1 MKIEKEWVKYI
12 TEMNIIC
19 KKFNETVNR
28 KMASEVS
35 IDTLKKW
42 ISDNISKDL
51 WLKDYEEFLK
61 EQNGFEFD
69 GLIFYGTSDYES
81 NLISENEAWDFNGE
95 SFGHK
100 YLFLGDAD
108 ISWYVY
114 DICEMSFAELDKPS
128 GDLIEIFKDF
138 DSMLL
143 SALKTRIQ
151 I

>member
-12 TEMNIIC
+12 AEINIIC
-19 KKFNETVNR
+19 KKYNETVNR
-28 KMASEVS
+28 NIASEVS

-42 ISDNISKDL
+42 VFDNISKDL
-51 WLKDYEEFLK
+51 WLNDYEEFLK
-61 EQNGFEFD
+61 VQNGFKFE
-69 GLIFYGTSDYES
+69 GLIFYGASDYES

-128 GDLIEIFKDF
+128 GDSIERFKDF
-138 DSMLL
+138 DCMLL
-143 SALKTRIQ
+143 SALKTKIQ

>member
-1 MKIEKEWVKYI
+1 MNIQKEWVKYI
-12 TEMNIIC
+12 TEINKIC
-19 KKFNETVNR
+19 KKFNDNINKSIV
-28 KMASEVS
+28 SEIS

-42 ISDNISKDL
+42 VSDNISKDL

-61 EQNGFEFD
+61 VQNGFEFD
-69 GLIFYGTSDYES
+69 GIIFYGTTDYES

-114 DICEMSFAELDKPS
+114 DICEMSCR
-128 GDLIEIFKDF
+128 
-138 DSMLL
+138 
-143 SALKTRIQ
+143 T
-151 I
+151 

>member
-1 MKIEKEWVKYI
+1 MNIQKEWVKYI
-12 TEMNIIC
+12 TEINKIC
-19 KKFNETVNR
+19 KKFNDTINKSIV
-28 KMASEVS
+28 SEIS

-42 ISDNISKDL
+42 VSDNISKDL

-61 EQNGFEFD
+61 VQNGFEFD
-69 GLIFYGTSDYES
+69 GLIFYGTTDYEN
-81 NLISENEAWDFNGE
+81 NLISENEAWDFQGE

-100 YLFLGDAD
+100 YLFLGDDD

-114 DICEMSFAELDKPS
+114 DISEMCFAELDKPS
-128 GDLIEIFKDF
+128 GDLIERFKDF

-143 SALKTRIQ
+143 SALKTKIQ